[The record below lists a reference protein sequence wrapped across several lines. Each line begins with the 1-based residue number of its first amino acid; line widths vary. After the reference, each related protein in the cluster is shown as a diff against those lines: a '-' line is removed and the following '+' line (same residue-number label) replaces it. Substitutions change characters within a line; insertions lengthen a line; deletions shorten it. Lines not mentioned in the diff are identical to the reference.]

1 MLCVWG
7 KKKLELEQRQQLGGG
22 GAQSI
27 KVLFWIGQLYW
38 QLMIYFEFYNLTEEI
53 YFCQVLK
60 DQLLVAVSEYI
71 LVLDHSCQVT
81 QGPSDG
87 HLWSAPG
94 VDQVEAIWKR
104 STLLCRLWWT
114 LGGRWSCQAS
124 TKKYAPEISRGLK
137 LTFSGD
143 CLSGTCTLVT
153 ASGLSD
159 KAPFPTWFL
168 FFFRSCPDEH
178 WYRTQVLDY
187 PHCWAL
193 GSGGRGAVWDLSAGK
208 IVSYFGS
215 NDRCSPNYSCF
226 DNFSYYIYSSSTTG
240 GSGNL
245 PRMVGQYQL
254 SHIIFSFKPAEMCT
268 FPIYNMFF

>member
-1 MLCVWG
+1 M
-7 KKKLELEQRQQLGGG
+7 
-22 GAQSI
+22 
-27 KVLFWIGQLYW
+27 
-38 QLMIYFEFYNLTEEI
+38 
-53 YFCQVLK
+53 LK
-60 DQLLVAVSEYI
+60 DRLLVAVSEYI

-94 VDQVEAIWKR
+94 VDQVEAIRKR

-114 LGGRWSCQAS
+114 LGGRWGCQVC
-124 TKKYAPEISRGLK
+124 TKKYAPAISRGLK

-159 KAPFPTWFL
+159 KALFPTWFF

-226 DNFSYYIYSSSTTG
+226 DNFSYYTHLLPQEVLGTYLEWSVSTNCHI
-240 GSGNL
+240 SFSLLNL
-245 PRMVGQYQL
+245 QKCVLFQFTICFFWDQKFTFLGFWQQV
-254 SHIIFSFKPAEMCT
+254 KPITSWESLRG
-268 FPIYNMFF
+268 